1 MLSFFCFYFIAIT
14 QGNFFTW
21 VPSVQSL
28 FEAMT
33 WLLSLND
40 SKKMFSSIA
49 IQLNINIPFTP
60 KSD

>member
-40 SKKMFSSIA
+40 SKKNVLFNYNTI
-49 IQLNINIPFTP
+49 
-60 KSD
+60 KR